1 MRAVIDTNVIV
12 SGMLNGA
19 GTPGKI
25 VDAVLRDEILVVHS
39 DLILDEYREVLHRG
53 KFAFNLAEIRA
64 FLDAVESDGELVAL
78 LASTM
83 PLPDPKDRPFLDA
96 ALYAACPVVT
106 GNSKHFPAAT
116 GVKILSPSEALALL

>member
-25 VDAVLRDEILVVHS
+25 VDAVLRGEITVVHS

-53 KFAFNLAEIRA
+53 KFAFNLADIRA
-64 FLDAVESDGELVAL
+64 FLDAVESDGEFVAL
-78 LASTM
+78 VASTM
-83 PLPDPKDRPFLDA
+83 PLPDPKDRPFMDV

-106 GNSKHFPAAT
+106 GNGKHFPAST
-116 GVKILSPSEALALL
+116 GVNTLSPAEAIALL

>member
-25 VDAVLRDEILVVHS
+25 VDAVLRGEISVVHS

-53 KFAFNLAEIRA
+53 KFAFNLADIRA
-64 FLDAVESDGELVAL
+64 FLDAVESDGEFVAIF
-78 LASTM
+78 ASTM
-83 PLPDPKDRPFLDA
+83 PLPDPKDRPFLDV
-96 ALYAACPVVT
+96 ALHAVCPVVT
-106 GNSKHFPAAT
+106 GNGKHFPAST
-116 GVKILSPSEALALL
+116 GVKILSPAKALTLL

>member
-25 VDAVLRDEILVVHS
+25 VDAVLRGEITVAHS

-53 KFAFNLAEIRA
+53 KFAFNLADIRA
-64 FLDAVESDGELVAL
+64 FLDAVESDGEFVAL
-78 LASTM
+78 VASTM
-83 PLPDPKDRPFLDA
+83 PLPDPKDRPFMDV

-106 GNSKHFPAAT
+106 GNGKHFPAST
-116 GVKILSPSEALALL
+116 GVTILSPAEAIALL